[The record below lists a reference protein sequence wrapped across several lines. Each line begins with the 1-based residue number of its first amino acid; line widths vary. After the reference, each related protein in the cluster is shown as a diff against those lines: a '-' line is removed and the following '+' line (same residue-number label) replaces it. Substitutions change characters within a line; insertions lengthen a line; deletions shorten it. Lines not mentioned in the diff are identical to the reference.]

1 MVDAYIWVPHI
12 HSTLSYSWQPLPLA
26 CECFRSNSRQWNVR
40 QCLLK
45 SFWKDFPILSKQN
58 SMKWK
63 IKFFLPLLPSSE
75 AAVLRSCYTPFQ
87 DYSIHIPGYTYVQK
101 QTYWRTSDLWK
112 KKKKSWS
119 IASLSCLEPF
129 SGFLLFRDKKS
140 KTSNPVLKAMC
151 DLVHA
156 SLSTLFLGHTS
167 CLTHH
172 ASTTLAL
179 SKFFKWAWSLLS
191 QRLCIC
197 YSLCLNDHLTFL
209 H

>member
-1 MVDAYIWVPHI
+1 MKCEAVSFEELLERCPHFKQ
-12 HSTLSYSWQPLPLA
+12 TKQY
-26 CECFRSNSRQWNVR
+26 EMKN
-40 QCLLK
+40 K
-45 SFWKDFPILSKQN
+45 IL
-58 SMKWK
+58 
-63 IKFFLPLLPSSE
+63 LPLLPSSE

-87 DYSIHIPGYTYVQK
+87 DCSIHIPGYTYIQK
-101 QTYWRTSDLWK
+101 QTYWRTSDLR

-119 IASLSCLEPF
+119 LASLSCLEPF

-156 SLSTLFLGHTS
+156 SLSTLVLGHTS

-172 ASTTLAL
+172 ASTTLAF

-191 QRLCIC
+191 QRLCTC

-209 H
+209 LLKKNILFFRS